1 MRINCVVRS
10 FNLQRLVTVLLIFF
24 LAIFVLFPVFRIL
37 LYPKL
42 KDYMIMLS
50 RPGSIRAIK
59 HSFFITPLSTL
70 TVLCL
75 GYIFAYAQHY
85 TNMPGKR
92 VFKFFALLPILSPP
106 FIIALSWILLFGP
119 HGFITNFLGIRWNIF
134 GWRGLW
140 MVQSIAF
147 FPYAYLLIAGV
158 LEGIDS
164 NLEFAAGN
172 LGANGLRTFWSIT
185 LPLSSPGLVNA
196 ALMVAIGVFSDFG
209 NPILIAGGWP
219 VLPTEIYR
227 RVIGYNDL
235 EGAAAL
241 CAVLLVSTL
250 ILFLVARKGLSSRS
264 YVTITGSAIQTEK
277 PLVGGITKWL
287 LFGFCSFFS
296 LLILLVY
303 GTLAVGA
310 FTETWGVNW
319 SLTLKYWRVLRGSS
333 GLPNNLLLALLAGL
347 GASFFSL
354 FASCFIYKRR
364 FVGKQFWDFVTLLP
378 TAIPGIFLGIGFL
391 LAFNTPPFV
400 LTGGLVIM
408 VLSLLVWNIPLA
420 YQANIAILEQI
431 GPEIEEAALN
441 LGASL
446 MRAFGNV
453 TVPLLRTSFLSSFT
467 MGFLRAVTNLSI
479 VIFLI
484 SPGQTTATVQIL
496 GSVRYGELGIAA
508 VLATALFATALL
520 IVGMMSFLTKKSMDI
535 FVRGR

>member
-1 MRINCVVRS
+1 MNWLVRP
-10 FNLQRLVTVLLIFF
+10 FDLQRLVTILLIF
-24 LAIFVLFPVFRIL
+24 LLIIFVLFPVFRIL
-37 LYPKL
+37 LYPRL

-50 RPGSIRAIK
+50 HPGSIRAIK
-59 HSFFITPLSTL
+59 HSFFIVPLSTL

-85 TNMPGKR
+85 TNMPGKKI
-92 VFKFFALLPILSPP
+92 FKFLALLPILSPP
-106 FIIALSWILLFGP
+106 FIIALSWIMLFGP

-147 FPYAYLLIAGV
+147 FPYAYLLITGV

-164 NLEFAAGN
+164 NLEFAAAN
-172 LGANGLRTFWSIT
+172 LGAKGLRTFWSIT

-196 ALMVAIGVFSDFG
+196 ALIVAIYVFADFG
-209 NPILIAGGWP
+209 NPILIAGGWS

-227 RVIGYNDL
+227 RIIGYNDL
-235 EGAAAL
+235 KGAAAL
-241 CAVLLVSTL
+241 CAVLLVPTL
-250 ILFLVARKGLSSRS
+250 ILFLAARKVLSSRS
-264 YVTITGSAIQTEK
+264 YVTITGSAIKTEK

-310 FTETWGVNW
+310 FTETWGLNW

-333 GLPNNLLLALLAGL
+333 GLSNSLLLALLAGL

-364 FVGKQFWDFVTLLP
+364 FIGKQFWDFITLLP

-441 LGASL
+441 LGASP
-446 MRAFGNV
+446 MRAFGNIN
-453 TVPLLRTSFLSSFT
+453 VPLLRTSLLSSFT
-467 MGFLRAVTNLSI
+467 MGFLRAATNLSI

-496 GSVRYGELGIAA
+496 ASVRYAELGIAA
-508 VLATALFATALL
+508 VLATTLFALALL
-520 IVGMMSFLTKKSMDI
+520 VVGIMSFLTKKSMDM
-535 FVRGR
+535 FVEVR

>member
-1 MRINCVVRS
+1 
-10 FNLQRLVTVLLIFF
+10 
-24 LAIFVLFPVFRIL
+24 
-37 LYPKL
+37 
-42 KDYMIMLS
+42 MLS
-50 RPGSIRAIK
+50 RPGIIRAIN
-59 HSFFITPLSTL
+59 HSFFIAPLSTL

-85 TNMPGKR
+85 TNMPGQKI
-92 VFKFFALLPILSPP
+92 FKFFALLPILSPP
-106 FIIALSWILLFGP
+106 VIIALSWIMLFGP
-119 HGFITNFLGIRWNIF
+119 HGFVTNFLGIRWNIF

-172 LGANGLRTFWSIT
+172 LGAKGLRRFWSIT
-185 LPLSSPGLVNA
+185 LPLSSPGLINA
-196 ALMVAIGVFSDFG
+196 ALVVAIYVFADFG
-209 NPILIAGGWP
+209 NPILIAGGWS

-235 EGAAAL
+235 KGAAAL
-241 CAVLLVSTL
+241 CTVLLVPTL
-250 ILFLVARKGLSSRS
+250 ILFLAARKGLSSRS

-277 PLVGGITKWL
+277 PLVGGLTKWL
-287 LFGFCSFFS
+287 LVGFCSFFS

-319 SLTLKYWRVLRGSS
+319 SFTLKYWRVLGGSS
-333 GLPNNLLLALLAGL
+333 GLSNSLLLALLAGL
-347 GASFFSL
+347 GASLFSL

-364 FVGKQFWDFVTLLP
+364 FVGKQFWDFITLLP

-441 LGASL
+441 LGASP
-446 MRAFGNV
+446 MRAFGNI
-453 TVPLLRTSFLSSFT
+453 TVPLLRTSLLSSFT

-496 GSVRYGELGIAA
+496 ASVRYAELGIAA
-508 VLATALFATALL
+508 VLATVLFALALL
-520 IVGMMSFLTKKSMDI
+520 IVGIISFLTKKSMDI
-535 FVRGR
+535 VVGVR